1 MKALVIALVIT
12 LVIVGLGKCCS
23 GLSKKMYDDC
33 MAAGDKSHDTCYTY
47 SYLQ

>member
-1 MKALVIALVIT
+1 MNKILLVLILICI
-12 LVIVGLGKCCS
+12 IVGINRCCAS
-23 GLSKKMYDDC
+23 LNKKMYDDC

>member
-1 MKALVIALVIT
+1 MKNLVIALIIT
-12 LVIVGLGKCCS
+12 LAIICLGKYCS

-33 MAAGDKSHDTCYTY
+33 MAAGDKSHDTCYAY